1 MRKIKTSIN
10 DLFIIETDVFGD
22 NRGWFTET
30 YNKQKYSNLGI
41 DIEFVQDNHSKS
53 LEKGTLRG
61 LHFQNEPFA
70 QTKLVR
76 CTKGKVYDV
85 AVDLRKGSPTFLKW
99 FGVELS
105 EDNHLQLFIPKGFGH
120 GFVTLTENAEVQY
133 KVDNFYSKQHDR
145 TIMFDDPKIGVNWGI
160 ANPILSEKD
169 KNAPFLKSDVNFI
182 YEVKA

>member
-145 TIMFDDPKIGVNWGI
+145 TIRFDDPKIGVNWGI